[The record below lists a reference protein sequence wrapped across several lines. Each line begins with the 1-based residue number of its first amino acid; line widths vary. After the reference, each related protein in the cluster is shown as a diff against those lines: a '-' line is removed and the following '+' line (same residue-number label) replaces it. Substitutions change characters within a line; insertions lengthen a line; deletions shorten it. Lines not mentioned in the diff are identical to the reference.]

1 MQKYTAAHFTNL
13 INKPSSTISKR
24 KRLKSIWLSVPEFL
38 VFLIPIL
45 DKCLCLEVHCCTFG
59 ISDDFFC
66 IIASS
71 YSLVISLNPL
81 VFVLYRSRY
90 LEILPKCFIG
100 ESILSVDGTYCMRF
114 ELNKCDMFDKF
125 HLIDH
130 YFWLFFW
137 RKFVYIFCSSLFCLI
152 YLHVLY
158 LSEYL

>member
-1 MQKYTAAHFTNL
+1 M
-13 INKPSSTISKR
+13 
-24 KRLKSIWLSVPEFL
+24 
-38 VFLIPIL
+38 
-45 DKCLCLEVHCCTFG
+45 FG
-59 ISDDFFC
+59 SALLYFWYFWRFFC

-71 YSLVISLNPL
+71 YSSVISLNPL

-137 RKFVYIFCSSLFCLI
+137 RKFVYIFLFFLILFNFPACFISKWVSVDITCCLRIQLDIFMI
-152 YLHVLY
+152 YFVSQMPFNTWHYIQLY
-158 LSEYL
+158 VVCI